1 MLNNQRVVPVQGTHL
16 WGVVFRTDALMISD
30 DSDVESAQYQTV
42 CMSCHASGSRSK
54 SHPIDP
60 RGGSGRVAVDWR
72 FSHGRKASAKVTQP
86 VLSRKHLMD
95 AHIPQL
101 ALKSL
106 PDGILMDSQRERS
119 DGYYSHIQAIKPRR
133 HRDAR
138 SK

>member
-1 MLNNQRVVPVQGTHL
+1 MLVYQRVVPVQGTHL

-30 DSDVESAQYQTV
+30 VESAQDQTV

-54 SHPIDP
+54 SDPIDP

-119 DGYYSHIQAIKPRR
+119 DGYYSHIQAIKPRL